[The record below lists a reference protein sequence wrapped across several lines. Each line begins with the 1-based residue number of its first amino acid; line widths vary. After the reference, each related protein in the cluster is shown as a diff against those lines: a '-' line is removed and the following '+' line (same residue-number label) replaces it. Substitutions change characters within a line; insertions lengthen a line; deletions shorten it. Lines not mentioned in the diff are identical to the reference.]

1 MILETIISTIDFN
14 GNVNFAPFGI
24 KKTKNFIFISPYI
37 PSKTLNNLNSTKC
50 AVVNYTNDAFFF
62 VNSIIGE
69 KNFKKK
75 KCKKIKGFFLDN
87 CLAYDE
93 VIVEEIKNDRV
104 RPTFKCKVVAS
115 VAYKRFE
122 GLNRAQF
129 SLIEACILA
138 SRINMLDEKKL
149 ISDLSFLSEPLEK
162 TGGQTEKKLWKK
174 IERFI
179 SDGIKKKKKT

>member
-1 MILETIISTIDFN
+1 M
-14 GNVNFAPFGI
+14 
-24 KKTKNFIFISPYI
+24 
-37 PSKTLNNLNSTKC
+37 
-50 AVVNYTNDAFFF
+50 
-62 VNSIIGE
+62 
-69 KNFKKK
+69 
-75 KCKKIKGFFLDN
+75 
-87 CLAYDE
+87 AYDE
-93 VIVEEIKNDRV
+93 VVVEQIKNDKIRS
-104 RPTFKCKVVAS
+104 TFKCKIVESAS
-115 VAYKRFE
+115 NKRFE

-179 SDGIKKKKKT
+179 SDGIKKKKKP